1 MLRVCSALEEDL
13 SLIPSTYNSLL
24 TPPGDLIAPT
34 LGGTCTHLYPHAY
47 THMSVRTHVHAHTLK
62 FNKNLGIMF
71 SFIYIFLSMERIME
85 CERFTAG
92 ENVGDIHTNGGVE
105 AHNQVSELLLMPR
118 KRLSGSGTHSSKD
131 RMLNWRM
138 RHRGECREQERG
150 KEVLYLQLVNAWH
163 FPACLAPITSPH

>member
-47 THMSVRTHVHAHTLK
+47 THMRVRTHVHAHTLK

-71 SFIYIFLSMERIME
+71 SFIYIFSPWKESWSVNVSQLERMWEI
-85 CERFTAG
+85 FTPTAG
-92 ENVGDIHTNGGVE
+92 LRRTT
-105 AHNQVSELLLMPR
+105 
-118 KRLSGSGTHSSKD
+118 KC
-131 RMLNWRM
+131 LN
-138 RHRGECREQERG
+138 CCYCPERG
-150 KEVLYLQLVNAWH
+150 SQALGPTAVRTG
-163 FPACLAPITSPH
+163 C